1 MLGPTLLGGVMYRSE
16 DLAPLMAPPADSGVI
31 RGGQGV
37 VVEWDAD
44 TGTNIIRYRGTD
56 LHNVPIVR
64 SNNEVLSLKPGD
76 VVLLNI
82 IGTGPFATVYIV
94 GQVTRPGPEVA
105 AAIRAGVATG
115 FFTAS
120 VSAFETLAQ
129 SGWHDLATLG
139 PSLSSVPVGE
149 SGKALIIVGCEM
161 GVGGPSAF
169 PSSRYA
175 GMSFE
180 ARDSLGNVATS
191 DVGTLVPSGNRA
203 LELQIPASAD
213 TDVIRVTASSPPIL
227 VTGLA
232 PGEYTFTAKYSSTAG
247 FEAQFGDRNI
257 TVIAL

>member
-1 MLGPTLLGGVMYRSE
+1 MYRSE
-16 DLAPLMAPPADSGVI
+16 DLSPLIAPDTGEPGAVRA
-31 RGGQGV
+31 GQGV
-37 VVEWDAD
+37 VVEWSPD
-44 TGTNIIRYRGTD
+44 TGENVIRYRGTD
-56 LHNVPIVR
+56 LHDLPIVASSTEILAIR
-64 SNNEVLSLKPGD
+64 PGD
-76 VVLLNI
+76 VVMLHL
-82 IGTGPFATVYIV
+82 IGAGGAGGPSTAYIV
-94 GQVTRPGPEVA
+94 GRVSRPGPDVA
-105 AAIRAGVATG
+105 AAIRAGVASG

-129 SGWHDLATLG
+129 SGWHDLTTPG

-161 GVGGPSAF
+161 GVGGPNAF

-175 GMSFE
+175 AMSFE

-227 VTGLA
+227 ATGLA